1 MNVLLPW
8 GHDDIFYDNN
18 VYWFNLTFHSM
29 CIDIS
34 GVPDVVVW
42 QVQLYHEHQVEE
54 RRGVNY
60 VQAAVLKIINYYNH
74 DELSFSFYHRHYLR
88 IIFRMEFS
96 KWPQGRKISN
106 LKIAWGQ
113 WRSARESEST
123 AISEFATVVQS
134 WWSKNRSSLKVTAKK
149 RSKQWQNLYKS
160 KKRISPKNEKIKE
173 KNHLK
178 VNFLQ
183 VDQVA
188 LVENGFWKPP
198 AIGSLDIYYMRC
210 LFCPQPAVGYLLD
223 ETISHEMLIRY
234 HIVIIINQWCRV
246 FAVILTCPAIA
257 GQPGISIRWYVKLWR
272 VI

>member
-42 QVQLYHEHQVEE
+42 QVKLYHEHQVEE

-96 KWPQGRKISN
+96 KWPQGRFENSLGSMKISSRKWKYCYFWICDCCSVMMKQKQILAQSHRQKA
-106 LKIAWGQ
+106 LKTMTKSLQIKKPSFPQKWKKKIT
-113 WRSARESEST
+113 WR
-123 AISEFATVVQS
+123 
-134 WWSKNRSSLKVTAKK
+134 
-149 RSKQWQNLYKS
+149 
-160 KKRISPKNEKIKE
+160 
-173 KNHLK
+173 
-178 VNFLQ
+178 
-183 VDQVA
+183 
-188 LVENGFWKPP
+188 
-198 AIGSLDIYYMRC
+198 
-210 LFCPQPAVGYLLD
+210 
-223 ETISHEMLIRY
+223 
-234 HIVIIINQWCRV
+234 
-246 FAVILTCPAIA
+246 
-257 GQPGISIRWYVKLWR
+257 
-272 VI
+272 

>member
-1 MNVLLPW
+1 M
-8 GHDDIFYDNN
+8 
-18 VYWFNLTFHSM
+18 
-29 CIDIS
+29 
-34 GVPDVVVW
+34 
-42 QVQLYHEHQVEE
+42 
-54 RRGVNY
+54 
-60 VQAAVLKIINYYNH
+60 
-74 DELSFSFYHRHYLR
+74 
-88 IIFRMEFS
+88 
-96 KWPQGRKISN
+96 KISSRKWKYCYFWICDCCSVLMKQKQILAQSHRQKA
-106 LKIAWGQ
+106 LKTMTKSLQIKKPSFPKKW
-113 WRSARESEST
+113 
-123 AISEFATVVQS
+123 
-134 WWSKNRSSLKVTAKK
+134 KNK
-149 RSKQWQNLYKS
+149 R
-160 KKRISPKNEKIKE
+160 KNY
-173 KNHLK
+173 LK